1 MFDIELFK
9 QGYTALTRS
18 GRKAHFVST
27 HNFKGKEEEM
37 LVRVEDYLGFIPYR
51 TDGTIE
57 AQENPFDLVGI
68 DYESKVIA
76 AFLILDSAGNTKLLR
91 VLPSKA
97 ELLRSG
103 LVYPLTIKPLRESK
117 SLTFQLGES
126 DDT

>member
-1 MFDIELFK
+1 MFDIQLFK

-51 TDGTIE
+51 TDGSIE
-57 AQENPFDLVGI
+57 FQENPFDLVGI

-117 SLTFQLGES
+117 SLTFQVGES

>member
-1 MFDIELFK
+1 MFDVELFK

-27 HNFKGKEEEM
+27 HTFKGKGLEM
-37 LVRVEDYLGFIPYR
+37 MVRVEDYSGFIPYR

-57 AQENPFDLVGI
+57 VQENPFDLVGI
-68 DYESKVIA
+68 DYGSKVIA
-76 AFLILDSAGNTKLLR
+76 AFLILDSIGNTKLLR

-97 ELLRSG
+97 ELVRSG